1 MEIFLKFTASSN
13 ESGNLGSINLENVYC
28 LNSDSAFNIVKK
40 EYTPKMKDKL
50 YFLPGVN
57 IPRVKLK
64 DFALNYYIKT
74 VRDVEDAD
82 VVFGS
87 KLSNQKVLTRTWE
100 TLIRTED
107 FITCFNHLVEEN
119 KLDDYTVEKIKTALE
134 FYNQSTI
141 ITDDRS
147 ISIFSD
153 LSLYKSLIVNA
164 GGVLSSNKKTS
175 YVKTVEEGYLSDA
188 LYLSGKEVYD
198 EAALLKHINGDDAII
213 IDKEV
218 YNQLEAMLSSSDN
231 DNHVLA
237 MEIMANCKLEESL
250 FYILKLMGKYSNK
263 LTECKGVNHVNF
275 KSLLSYLGIDKWR
288 MKFSTDEKI
297 RKLMEKN
304 VLTVGMLNALARDEM
319 SSTDTFYSNMFQIK
333 TITVTAEINEY
344 LNKHYEFKLMDNFVP
359 KIELPE
365 IKSIQEPDQG
375 LTWM

>member
-74 VRDVEDAD
+74 VRHVEDAD

-250 FYILKLMGKYSNK
+250 FYLLKLMGKYSNK
-263 LTECKGVNHVNF
+263 LRECKGVNHVNF

-288 MKFSTDEKI
+288 MQFSTDEKI

-319 SSTDTFYSNMFQIK
+319 SDTNNFYSNMFQIK

>member
-74 VRDVEDAD
+74 VRHVEDAD

-250 FYILKLMGKYSNK
+250 FYLLKLMGKYSNK
-263 LTECKGVNHVNF
+263 LTECRGVNHVNF

-288 MKFSTDEKI
+288 MNFSTDEKI

-319 SSTDTFYSNMFQIK
+319 SDTNNFYSNMFQIK

>member
-250 FYILKLMGKYSNK
+250 FYLLKLMGKYSNK
-263 LTECKGVNHVNF
+263 LTECRGVNHVNF

-288 MKFSTDEKI
+288 MNFSTDEKI

-319 SSTDTFYSNMFQIK
+319 SDTNNFYSNMFQIK